1 MAGNVWE
8 WVEDW
13 YDVDYYAVSPD
24 SNPQGPADGTYR
36 VLRGG
41 AFLINPDTAR
51 CAYRVGDYPTY
62 RHLPNG
68 FRVVVSPSL

>member
-13 YDVDYYAVSPD
+13 YDADYYAVSPD
-24 SNPQGPADGTYR
+24 SNPEGPASGTYR

-41 AFLINPDTAR
+41 AFNLLPNYVR
-51 CAYRVGDYPTY
+51 CAYRLRRDPDLRLNLV
-62 RHLPNG
+62 G